1 MWERDTSVFSK
12 SKQQDLNKQ
21 ISDLEKDIRKDD
33 LNSQIED
40 LENQKQAEED
50 SYEEQIKSKK
60 EYYAEQKKIQEKAN
74 DEALLEQKAYAKAD
88 KLLKEKHMTDII
100 QIMQN
105 HAENFKEVGALLGEN
120 FAEELTSKV
129 QQACSAVDS
138 LLGQYDVPYSEN
150 LNSPD
155 LEGTVIKKIKKGGS
169 KPLKQFKMASA
180 SSGGRTPSG
189 IDEGRMM
196 ILHSDEMISSAEDT
210 KKFDNINRVVNETK
224 EILNKLTNSLNGF
237 NMNSLS
243 NALGLNYLN
252 PAMSLTNLSNSTSN
266 TNDDYTDIKMIN
278 NIYNTNA
285 LETGINERQ
294 IEKKLDKIMRKQGR
308 KFK

>member
-1 MWERDTSVFSK
+1 M
-12 SKQQDLNKQ
+12 
-21 ISDLEKDIRKDD
+21 EKDIRKDD
-33 LNSQIED
+33 LNSQIEN
-40 LENQKQAEED
+40 L
-50 SYEEQIKSKK
+50 EEQKNAESDDYDQRIKKKK
-60 EYYAEQKKIQEKAN
+60 EYYDEQKKIQEKAN
-74 DEALLEQKAYAKAD
+74 EEALLEKKAYEKAD
-88 KLLKEKHMTDII
+88 KLLTKKHTNEII
-100 QIMQN
+100 EIMKK
-105 HAENFKEVGALLGEN
+105 HSEDFKKVGALLGEN

-129 QQACSAVDS
+129 EQACRTVNS
-138 LLGQYDVPYSEN
+138 LLGKYDVPYSEN
-150 LNSPD
+150 INNPD
-155 LEGTVIKKIKKGGS
+155 LEGTVIKEFKKGGS
-169 KPLKQFKMASA
+169 RPLKQFKMASA

-189 IDEGRMM
+189 IDDGRMM

-210 KKFDNINRVVNETK
+210 KKFDNINKVVNETK
-224 EILNKLTNSLNGF
+224 EILSRLSNSLNGF

-243 NALGLNYLN
+243 NVLGFGSLN

-294 IEKKLDKIMRKQGR
+294 IEKMLDKIMRKQGR

>member
-1 MWERDTSVFSK
+1 M
-12 SKQQDLNKQ
+12 
-21 ISDLEKDIRKDD
+21 
-33 LNSQIED
+33 
-40 LENQKQAEED
+40 
-50 SYEEQIKSKK
+50 
-60 EYYAEQKKIQEKAN
+60 
-74 DEALLEQKAYAKAD
+74 
-88 KLLKEKHMTDII
+88 
-100 QIMQN
+100 
-105 HAENFKEVGALLGEN
+105 
-120 FAEELTSKV
+120 
-129 QQACSAVDS
+129 
-138 LLGQYDVPYSEN
+138 PYNEN

-155 LEGTVIKKIKKGGS
+155 LEGTVIKKIKEGGS
-169 KPLKQFKMASA
+169 RPLKQFKMASA

-243 NALGLNYLN
+243 NVLGFGNLN

-294 IEKKLDKIMRKQGR
+294 IEKILDKIMRKQGR